1 MSELNIKK
9 RILISFLTVFTAFTL
24 LLGAVVILAK
34 YSDKIMYDEI
44 PRGNAIFPYDANYTE
59 NIFTDKEYMELDRL
73 VCYTDV
79 RTGVTLSIDDNNYAS
94 YNDVVVFMYEYI
106 RSIIYGDN
114 SFYNNCY
121 SDRFLAVEGEQHPFT
136 MQKLYDI
143 EFGVMSVDEVTSNG
157 VLSKVWLDYKIF
169 KNNVTLRTD
178 IGSDVNRRQYLTL
191 IKEGENYKIISVS
204 YVNVQPRKQLNLTR
218 TILMI
223 VGLIVVL
230 GATGV
235 GTVWVLK
242 KMIVK
247 PKTSTDQSS
256 NADKKCF
263 EAEKTQHKK
272 EKKRNLKSD
281 I

>member
-24 LLGAVVILAK
+24 LLGAVVVLAK

-121 SDRFLAVEGEQHPFT
+121 SDRFLTVEGEQHPFT

-143 EFGVMSVDEVTSNG
+143 EFGVVSVDEVTSNG

>member
-223 VGLIVVL
+223 AGLIVVL

-263 EAEKTQHKK
+263 ETEKTQHKK
-272 EKKRNLKSD
+272 REEEKFEE
-281 I
+281 

>member
-24 LLGAVVILAK
+24 LLGAVVVLAK

-191 IKEGENYKIISVS
+191 IKERENYKIISVS

-256 NADKKCF
+256 DADKKLSETGETPHKEREEEKF
-263 EAEKTQHKK
+263 EE
-272 EKKRNLKSD
+272 
-281 I
+281 

>member
-24 LLGAVVILAK
+24 LLGAVVVLAK

-263 EAEKTQHKK
+263 ETEKTQHKK
-272 EKKRNLKSD
+272 REEEKFEE
-281 I
+281 

>member
-24 LLGAVVILAK
+24 LLGAVVVLAK

-218 TILMI
+218 TLLMI

-272 EKKRNLKSD
+272 REEEKFEE
-281 I
+281 

>member
-24 LLGAVVILAK
+24 LLGAVVVLAK
-34 YSDKIMYDEI
+34 YLDKIMYDEI

-191 IKEGENYKIISVS
+191 IKEEENYKIISVS

-218 TILMI
+218 TLLMI

-272 EKKRNLKSD
+272 REEEKFEE
-281 I
+281 

>member
-24 LLGAVVILAK
+24 LLGAVVVLAK
-34 YSDKIMYDEI
+34 YLDKIMYDEI

-218 TILMI
+218 TLLMI

-272 EKKRNLKSD
+272 REEEKFEE
-281 I
+281 

>member
-218 TILMI
+218 TIIMI

-263 EAEKTQHKK
+263 ETEKTQHKK
-272 EKKRNLKSD
+272 REEEKFEE
-281 I
+281 

>member
-24 LLGAVVILAK
+24 LLGAVVVLAK

-204 YVNVQPRKQLNLTR
+204 YVNAQPRKQLNLTR

-247 PKTSTDQSS
+247 PKTNTDQNSD
-256 NADKKCF
+256 ADKKLSKTGETPHKEREEEKF
-263 EAEKTQHKK
+263 EE
-272 EKKRNLKSD
+272 
-281 I
+281 

>member
-272 EKKRNLKSD
+272 REEEKFEE
-281 I
+281 

>member
-256 NADKKCF
+256 NADKKLSETGETPHKEREEEKF
-263 EAEKTQHKK
+263 EE
-272 EKKRNLKSD
+272 
-281 I
+281 

>member
-24 LLGAVVILAK
+24 LLGAVVVLAK

>member
-24 LLGAVVILAK
+24 LLGAVVVLAK

-256 NADKKCF
+256 DADKKLSETGETPHKEREEEKF
-263 EAEKTQHKK
+263 EE
-272 EKKRNLKSD
+272 
-281 I
+281 

>member
-24 LLGAVVILAK
+24 LLGAVVVLAK

-272 EKKRNLKSD
+272 REEEKFEE
-281 I
+281 